1 MIRLGEKQN
10 LLVVKKKDFGV
21 YLAETENSEES
32 ILLPNKYIPESLS
45 VGSRIEVFVYRDSS
59 DRLIATTL
67 MPKITLGEMG
77 PLQVKQ
83 VTKIGAFLDWGLE
96 KDLLLPYKE
105 QLYPVEEGKTYLKA
119 LYIDKS
125 NRLCATMKIYDYLKT
140 DHDYHRDD
148 TVKGILY
155 QVNEDIGAFV
165 AVDGKYHGMIPKKNY
180 HGGYRPGTEITAR
193 VVTVRPDGKM
203 ELSLSQKSYIQMDID
218 ASVIMQLLD
227 SYSGVLPFTEK
238 ATPQVIERETGMSK
252 AAFKRAVGRLLKQ
265 KKIEIV
271 NGKIRSI

>member
-1 MIRLGEKQN
+1 MIRLGEKQY
-10 LLVVKKKDFGV
+10 LEVVRKKDFGV
-21 YLAETENSEES
+21 YLAEQGNVEES
-32 ILLPNKYIPESLS
+32 ILLPKKYVPADCRI
-45 VGSRIEVFVYRDSS
+45 GSQIEVFVYRDSS
-59 DRLIATTL
+59 DRLIATTV
-67 MPKITLGEMG
+67 MPKIMLGQMA

-105 QLYPVEEGKTYLKA
+105 QLYRVEEGQTYLVA

-125 NRLCATMKIYDYLKT
+125 NRLCATMKIYDYLQT
-140 DHDYHRDD
+140 EHDYQKDD
-148 TVKGILY
+148 TVKGTLY
-155 QVNEDIGAFV
+155 QVNEEVGAFV
-165 AVDGKYHGMIPKKNY
+165 AVDDQFHGMIPKKNY
-180 HGGYRPGTEITAR
+180 HGGHRLGSEVTAR
-193 VVTVRPDGKM
+193 VVAVRPDGKM

-218 ASVIMQLLD
+218 ADTIMKLLE
-227 SYSGVLPFTEK
+227 SYAGVLPFTEK

-271 NGKIRSI
+271 NGKIRKI